1 MQSPMVEGMLK
12 TSNVPPQYIG
22 ERGQGNMNTWSSNL
36 TTFYPELY
44 FRAEINLRDLSLVPH
59 RYCEYQYQSG
69 NHRPANQVQPSPNIK
84 NLLQS
89 LAPIRHALPQMPRL
103 QNPSFFRDF
112 DLKNLKRLEEK
123 DKKEMSESYNPS
135 RASSAVGSEQGQLP
149 WLLWLHQV
157 PWLPCGYSSY
167 RVVTVV
173 TRVTLW
179 LQQLPWSFVV
189 I

>member
-1 MQSPMVEGMLK
+1 
-12 TSNVPPQYIG
+12 
-22 ERGQGNMNTWSSNL
+22 MNTWSSNL

-44 FRAEINLRDLSLVPH
+44 FRAEINLRDLTLVPH

-149 WLLWLHQV
+149 WLQQLLVTMVTMWYQQLPWLPWLQQLHQL